1 MANNFQ
7 LVSKQYQTTINVS
20 KFIVT
25 AMIIN
30 DFKSFKLNRCRRF
43 CGVVKHD
50 AVDVLDLVH
59 DAVGGGGDGLRR
71 QDRDLGGHEIR
82 RGDGAQGD
90 GVVVGALVAHDA
102 DTAHVGQRGKV
113 LARALGHGQLVDLL
127 APDGVGILHDGDLL
141 GGHIADDADG
151 QARAGERLAGDK
163 VLRQAQLTAS
173 LTDLVLEQ
181 VTQRLDDFL
190 KVNIVGQTADVVVAL
205 DCGRFAA
212 QAGLDHVGVNR
223 ALCQKIHSTDLFS
236 LILKDANELL
246 ADDLALALG
255 GVLTGQLLVEAVT
268 SIDAPSAQTM
278 MTPAGSLSQ
287 KLLRDRRRDVA
298 TSVGHPH
305 CTDPSCAKERTIHT
319 R

>member
-1 MANNFQ
+1 MNG
-7 LVSKQYQTTINVS
+7 VSFNIR
-20 KFIVT
+20 
-25 AMIIN
+25 ACHL
-30 DFKSFKLNRCRRF
+30 FKLNRCRRF

-127 APDGVGILHDGDLL
+127 TPDGVGILHDGDLL

-163 VLRQAQLTAS
+163 VLRQAQLTAG
-173 LTDLVLEQ
+173 LTDFVLEQ

-205 DCGRFAA
+205 DRGRFAA
-212 QAGLDHVGVNR
+212 EAGLDHVGVNR
-223 ALCQKIHSTDLFS
+223 AP
-236 LILKDANELL
+236 
-246 ADDLALALG
+246 
-255 GVLTGQLLVEAVT
+255 
-268 SIDAPSAQTM
+268 APKSPQ
-278 MTPAGSLSQ
+278 PRSFLPHPQ
-287 KLLRDRRRDVA
+287 RR
-298 TSVGHPH
+298 G
-305 CTDPSCAKERTIHT
+305 
-319 R
+319 